1 VPVELDAF
9 YDSLVNLPAVT
20 AAGGTLGWLQTNTD
34 TPAQRYTRAALLY
47 MTAAVPLNDAIAH
60 VTLIPGIA
68 KRDPSGQAESFLPPR
83 LVFDVFDDLPADDP
97 LTLYFWDRINQRF
110 NNGRGELGGY
120 QITPNGTFKMQSPT
134 GEVYEGRLQFRTAYA
149 TGASSETFEQSAA
162 RAVTESASS
171 QQSHLA
177 SLALWGANAGQFF
190 TKMKKT
196 EQWVSRE
203 GLADLGKSDDVMRML
218 FEAPIERKN
227 LGAKMHSSRSPLE
240 RAVYEREL
248 RSMAAFD
255 QPLKTKDWSAEEKA
269 RVKQLRTRL
278 AGILRL
284 PQDAE
289 VFMDFWTRR
298 MLARP
303 KLKDPANEAETGHV
317 TGDRAAAALEAMITN
332 VLSGRFPTWGAAVPA
347 LSARELRVLYN
358 ANTRIDGW
366 KPKGVRGQWAT
377 KETSKGFVRWFDI
390 MIGEMRSSKS
400 PQIFFETMDGYMHS
414 FRGEDPLL
422 EELPISIDDLRS
434 LDLLDSETNEMV
446 ASRDPF
452 YRQRLK
458 DAPLFNADSNDIRA
472 LFNGQ
477 LESSGVNAPGTR
489 SAQASTARNLF
500 QWHKRGKIPFD
511 ISERSGDIEKHGRLF
526 RREGTDTAGFL
537 RTMIKLREA
546 QGMFHPWLFAT
557 GPLEAFQRA
566 SVVEAG
572 ALLSGESTSA
582 LGRRFS
588 QLQERIN
595 ASSFA
600 GTQLGR
606 ALGADVKPR
615 FDADSIRFMQNAIS
629 AAGRLPEFRSFIHG
643 EIFEHDTPLD
653 ASAAERGLTKIVN
666 KVGSWQDPFRG
677 APQRNIGQLYLGA
690 AARAILNGVDG
701 DAVPL
706 NTLLVDFTRDVEAIA
721 KAAPRAHAM
730 ALRTL
735 ENTRGINETWGSL
748 LFGGAIDS
756 LARSENALINF
767 SANVFGKIPYRFQ
780 KYAFSLAENI
790 TGAQFVGAL
799 VTLAMQGRSSGKKWG
814 KLQAFLSGRRG
825 QPDPNVDGTDV
836 LLETLQSADFADMFI
851 RSGLTHTALATVAL
865 AMGSLDGEDDEDERR
880 RKAEEVQGSGH
891 VYDPRDLTNDFRNAD
906 SIFLED
912 IPLLGAAFQVTTQGG
927 EIASP
932 VELHWVLKQ
941 FVSPALG
948 ISKFAKT
955 GDLRQILWGFQDA
968 IGSFPLVDTMRF
980 DDAMKT
986 ADQLFQKATDTASN
1000 ANEESI
1006 PEAFEFVLNGVMT
1019 LERMLFENSFINSI
1033 YVASDRYDRDP
1044 WRIVDLD
1051 ATGEIQRDDLSAPMA
1066 ADALSRYLGDGETTQ
1081 TGYAEYDYAQGTIR
1095 GYAESRLG
1103 VAIAGSLFTGLT
1115 GGAPIFR
1122 QNQAIRERT
1131 INKEEIDPQ
1140 LAEQL
1145 ILSQWDPNNEREV
1158 LTRDGAEA
1166 VLRGLHA
1173 QTVKPGD
1180 PALDNIYISAE
1191 MRDEIERSLMA
1202 QTASTGSTTAAA
1214 TAWPPRCTR
1223 WCGARA
1229 ASSTRSR
1236 TRRASSTASST
1247 RPT

>member
-1 VPVELDAF
+1 
-9 YDSLVNLPAVT
+9 
-20 AAGGTLGWLQTNTD
+20 
-34 TPAQRYTRAALLY
+34 
-47 MTAAVPLNDAIAH
+47 
-60 VTLIPGIA
+60 
-68 KRDPSGQAESFLPPR
+68 
-83 LVFDVFDDLPADDP
+83 
-97 LTLYFWDRINQRF
+97 
-110 NNGRGELGGY
+110 
-120 QITPNGTFKMQSPT
+120 
-134 GEVYEGRLQFRTAYA
+134 
-149 TGASSETFEQSAA
+149 
-162 RAVTESASS
+162 
-171 QQSHLA
+171 
-177 SLALWGANAGQFF
+177 
-190 TKMKKT
+190 
-196 EQWVSRE
+196 
-203 GLADLGKSDDVMRML
+203 
-218 FEAPIERKN
+218 
-227 LGAKMHSSRSPLE
+227 
-240 RAVYEREL
+240 
-248 RSMAAFD
+248 
-255 QPLKTKDWSAEEKA
+255 
-269 RVKQLRTRL
+269 
-278 AGILRL
+278 
-284 PQDAE
+284 
-289 VFMDFWTRR
+289 
-298 MLARP
+298 
-303 KLKDPANEAETGHV
+303 
-317 TGDRAAAALEAMITN
+317 
-332 VLSGRFPTWGAAVPA
+332 
-347 LSARELRVLYN
+347 
-358 ANTRIDGW
+358 
-366 KPKGVRGQWAT
+366 
-377 KETSKGFVRWFDI
+377 
-390 MIGEMRSSKS
+390 
-400 PQIFFETMDGYMHS
+400 MDGYMHS

-1202 QTASTGSTTAAA
+1202 QILQEGYDLGLNEEEATDRLNRVYYGSGNSMATPLYEVVWSQGRFLDAIPYTESLKYRQLNTTYVIGPDGYPMATGITRDSLYSMWGQAPLMRYDSGAAGLPVDTRLNSVDPSADLNTGMRALERVEENILNPTMDDILENMDDNFKKVVDAIKKASWSESNNNGYGYGGRRYGGGGGGGGYYNVYRHQT
-1214 TAWPPRCTR
+1214 PERNEPIY
-1223 WCGARA
+1223 
-1229 ASSTRSR
+1229 SR
-1236 TRRASSTASST
+1236 NNPFVNVDNPMIRRARIERERFSNE
-1247 RPT
+1247 RGRLKPWQ